1 MTLHP
6 QAVAALQEW
15 SRGPHVTDPG
25 FGPADIEAK
34 RNEARDE
41 AAREAKEPVDRVEDV
56 DADGVPCR
64 LYVPSSGPADPAAG
78 PATGP
83 ATGPGVLVFLHGG
96 GFVFGDLDT
105 HDAQSRRLADR
116 TGLAVL
122 TPHYRRPPEH
132 RFPAAPDDVDTAL
145 SWLLGE
151 GHAHDLDTSRVAV
164 IGDSAG
170 GNLALVA
177 SLRHPGLFA
186 ATVLVYPFL
195 DPDTALPSYERPDG
209 GMTRS
214 EGRWYWDQ
222 YASPGDLAD
231 PDLAPLRSSQERLA
245 QIGEPVLVQ
254 VAEHDVLADEDL
266 LLARRLADAGVDV
279 RCTTYAGMIHGF
291 WRHPEA
297 FDASEEALAEAAA
310 FLRERV

>member
-6 QAVAALQEW
+6 QAVAALREW
-15 SRGPHVTDPG
+15 SKGPQITDPG
-25 FGPADIEAK
+25 FGPADIDAK
-34 RNEARDE
+34 REDARAE
-41 AAREAKEPVDRVEDV
+41 AAREVKEPVDRVEDL
-56 DADGVPCR
+56 DADGVACR
-64 LYVPSSGPADPAAG
+64 LYVP
-78 PATGP
+78 ATGP
-83 ATGPGVLVFLHGG
+83 STGPGVLVFLHGG

-105 HDAQSRRLADR
+105 HDAQSRRLANR

-122 TPHYRRPPEH
+122 APDYRRPPEH
-132 RFPAAPDDVDTAL
+132 RFPAAPEDVDTAL

-151 GHAHDLDTSRVAV
+151 GHAHGLDTSRVAV

-195 DPDTALPSYERPDG
+195 DPETALPSYERTDG
-209 GMTRS
+209 GMTRAES
-214 EGRWYWDQ
+214 QWYWQ
-222 YASPGDLAD
+222 HYAATASFDD
-231 PDLAPLRSSQERLA
+231 PDLAPLLSSQDRLA
-245 QIGEPVLVQ
+245 QVREPVLVQ
-254 VAEHDVLADEDL
+254 AAEHDVLVDEDL
-266 LLARRLADAGVDV
+266 LLARRLVDAGVDV
-279 RCTTYAGMIHGF
+279 RCTTYPGMIHGF

-310 FLRERV
+310 FLSEHV

>member
-6 QAVAALQEW
+6 QAVAALEEW
-15 SRGPHVTDPG
+15 SRGPQVTDPG
-25 FGPADIEAK
+25 FGPADIEAM
-34 RNEARDE
+34 RTQALDE
-41 AAREAKEPVDRVEDV
+41 AALEAKEPVERVEDV

-64 LYVPSSGPADPAAG
+64 LYVPASAPAPGPAP
-78 PATGP
+78 
-83 ATGPGVLVFLHGG
+83 GPGVLVFLHGG
-96 GFVFGDLDT
+96 GFVFGDLET
-105 HDAQSRRLADR
+105 HDAQSRRLANR

-122 TPHYRRPPEH
+122 TVHYRRPPEH

-177 SLRHPGLFA
+177 SLRHPGLFS

-195 DPDTALPSYERPDG
+195 DPGTGLPSYDRPDG
-209 GMTRS
+209 GLTRG
-214 EGRWYWDQ
+214 EGQWCWAQ
-222 YASPGDLAD
+222 YATRTDLAD
-231 PDLAPLRSSQERLA
+231 PDLAPLRSSPDRFA
-245 QIGEPVLVQ
+245 QIGEPVLIQ
-254 VAEHDVLADEDL
+254 VAEHDVLVDEDL
-266 LLARRLADAGVDV
+266 LLARRLAEAGVGV
-279 RCTTYAGMIHGF
+279 RCTTYPGMIHGF
-291 WRHPEA
+291 WGNPEA

-310 FLRERV
+310 FLGQHV

>member
-6 QAVAALQEW
+6 QAVAVLEEW

-25 FGPADIEAK
+25 FGPADIEAM
-34 RNEARDE
+34 RTQALDE
-41 AAREAKEPVDRVEDV
+41 AALTAKEPVEGVEDV

-64 LYVPSSGPADPAAG
+64 LYVPASAPAP
-78 PATGP
+78 
-83 ATGPGVLVFLHGG
+83 GPGVLVFLHGG
-96 GFVFGDLDT
+96 GFVFGDLET
-105 HDAQSRRLADR
+105 HDAQARRLANR

-122 TPHYRRPPEH
+122 SVDYRRAPEH

-151 GHAHDLDTSRVAV
+151 GHAFTLDTSRIAM

-177 SLRHPGLFA
+177 SLRHPGLFS

-195 DPDTALPSYERPDG
+195 DPGTGLPSYDRPDG
-209 GMTRS
+209 GLTRG
-214 EGRWYWDQ
+214 EAKWFWTQ
-222 YASPGDLAD
+222 YATRTDLAD
-231 PDLAPLRSSQERLA
+231 PDLAPLRSSPDRFA
-245 QIGEPVLVQ
+245 QIGEPVLIQ
-254 VAEHDVLADEDL
+254 VAEHDVLVDEDL
-266 LLARRLADAGVDV
+266 LLARRLTEAGVDV
-279 RCTTYAGMIHGF
+279 RCTTYPGMIHGF
-291 WRHPEA
+291 WGDPEA

-310 FLRERV
+310 FLGRHV